1 MDSIIPIIA
10 NIVVSPFFLFCL
22 GLLAAWAILLYGFWQ
37 LRQGHKR
44 VQALVERIRAIHA
57 QAGTRPRHL
66 PSLASSYHLF
76 SESINWIFR
85 LDRELNALE
94 RRHGMRVPYSRR
106 GLSLSH
112 GEEVLDGF
120 DRRVEALEG
129 SQRSSAP
136 AFLTARS

>member
-22 GLLAAWAILLYGFWQ
+22 GLLAAWAMLLYGLWQ
-37 LRQGHKR
+37 WRQGHKR
-44 VQALVERIRAIHA
+44 TQALVDRIRALHA

-76 SESINWIFR
+76 PESINWMFK

-94 RRHGMRVPYSRR
+94 RQRGMRVPYSRR
-106 GLSLSH
+106 GLSLSA
-112 GEEVLDGF
+112 GEDVLNGF
-120 DRRVEALEG
+120 SRRIEALEG
-129 SQRSSAP
+129 SQRSSP
-136 AFLTARS
+136 SPR